1 MFQTS
6 IRLEDVTTNP
16 EYEKIVPPHSN
27 EKYEELKQSILENG
41 LYEDIIINES
51 NEVLDGHHRL
61 RACKD
66 VNVIPRFQVKKF
78 DSKDKER
85 LYVMETNLYRR
96 QLSVFQEVELRSEI
110 ERIKAK
116 DRMVLGGK
124 GISIDT
130 PLKGKVR
137 DILSTQIP
145 KSSHATISRALY
157 VIDHAPEEIKEKAR
171 KGNNRNGW
179 SINKAYAETK
189 KLVTPPTKTPPL
201 PTDQYNV
208 IYADPPWKYEFT
220 MTYSRDITN
229 HYPVMDLEE
238 IKTLKVPS
246 SKDAILFLWTT
257 VTKLE
262 ESLEVLNAWGFTYR
276 THMVWVKDKIG
287 MGYWFRGKHE
297 LLLLGVK
304 GSFRTPDSSILRP
317 SVIEAP
323 RTEHSAKPHAIY
335 EIIESYFPDGKY
347 LELFSRNKRENW
359 TMWGNEV

>member
-6 IRLEDVTTNP
+6 ITLNDVTVNP
-16 EYEKIVPPHSN
+16 EYAKLVPPHSS
-27 EKYEELKQSILENG
+27 EKFDELKQSIKENG
-41 LYEDIIINES
+41 LYEDIIINEE

-61 RACKD
+61 RACKA
-66 VNVIPRFQVKKF
+66 VNVVPRFQVKHF

-96 QLSVFQEVELRSEI
+96 QLTVFQQIKLRVEI
-110 ERIKAK
+110 ERIKSRN
-116 DRMVLGGK
+116 RMSEGGR
-124 GISIDT
+124 GVSIDT
-130 PLKGKVR
+130 PLKGKTREKV
-137 DILSTQIP
+137 SSQI
-145 KSSHATISRALY
+145 HNAGINTVTRAMY
-157 VIDHAPEEIKEKAR
+157 VLDHAPEEIKEAAR
-171 KGNNRNGW
+171 KGNNRGGW
-179 SINKAYAETK
+179 SINKAYTETK

-201 PTDQYNV
+201 PPDQYNV

-229 HYPVMDLEE
+229 HYPVMELEE